1 MTASDDAA
9 HHHATQEAELHR
21 RLLAQ
26 DPTASNEAALY
37 WFPRLFATLHRRNP
51 DVRDPH
57 LLEEAAETALLE
69 YLKRPDRYDPARLS
83 LSSYLLMAA
92 DRDLKNLLQREGRHR
107 AHLVP
112 LDPVAHGTPARNDE
126 QDTDEEEITLPPGVT
141 REQVLQALW
150 DKVQNPRDREV
161 LRLMVVEGERRT
173 EVFAQVL
180 GIGHLPR
187 DAQRREVKRV
197 KDRLN
202 KVMRRVGEGFRGH

>member
-1 MTASDDAA
+1 MTVSDEATRHDADR
-9 HHHATQEAELHR
+9 EAELHR

-37 WFPRLFATLHRRNP
+37 WFPRLFAALRRRNP

-69 YLKRPDRYDPARLS
+69 YFKNPARYDPAKLS

-92 DRDLKNLLQREGRHR
+92 DRDLKNLLQREARHR
-107 AHLVP
+107 ARLIP
-112 LDPVAHGTPARNDE
+112 LDPVAHAHQARNDE

-141 REQVLQALW
+141 REQVLQALRS
-150 DKVQNPRDREV
+150 KVTDEQDWRV
-161 LRLMVVEGERRT
+161 LELMVIENERRT
-173 EVFAQVL
+173 EVYAQVL

-187 DAQRREVKRV
+187 DAQRREVKRA

-202 KVMRRVGEGFRGH
+202 KVMHRLGEGFRGH

>member
-1 MTASDDAA
+1 MTASDEAARHDAA
-9 HHHATQEAELHR
+9 QEAELHR

-26 DPTASNEAALY
+26 DPTAPDEAAHY
-37 WFPRLFATLHRRNP
+37 WLPRLYAALRRRNP
-51 DVRDPH
+51 KVSDPH
-57 LLEEAAETALLE
+57 LLEEAAEIALLE
-69 YLKRPDRYDPARLS
+69 YFKNPDRYDAARLS

-126 QDTDEEEITLPPGVT
+126 QDEDDEIALPPGVT

-150 DKVQNPRDREV
+150 DKVQDPRDREV
-161 LRLMVVEGERRT
+161 LRLMVIEQERRT
-173 EVFAQVL
+173 EVFARVL
-180 GIGHLPR
+180 GIEHLPR

-202 KVMRRVGEGFRGH
+202 KMMRRLGEELRGH

>member
-9 HHHATQEAELHR
+9 HQHAVQEAELHR

-37 WFPRLFATLHRRNP
+37 WFPRLYAALCRRNP
-51 DVRDPH
+51 TVSDPH

-69 YLKRPDRYDPARLS
+69 YFKNPARYDPARLS

-92 DRDLKNLLQREGRHR
+92 DRDLKNLLQREARHR

-112 LDPVAHGTPARNDE
+112 LDPVVHGTPARNDE
-126 QDTDEEEITLPPGVT
+126 QDEDDAIALPPGVT

-150 DKVQNPRDREV
+150 DKVRSPRDREV

-173 EVFAQVL
+173 EVFVQVL
-180 GIGHLPR
+180 GIEHLPR
-187 DAQRREVKRV
+187 DAQRRQVKRV

-202 KVMRRVGEGFRGH
+202 KMMRRVGEGFRGH